1 MAKVVVFCSSKDSIA
16 PAIKEEA
23 RLFGKALA
31 EAGHELV
38 YGGAKLG
45 AMGLVAD
52 GCLSAGGK
60 VTGIFAKKDLDFEQP
75 HSGLTQMIDAD
86 SMSARKQKLTEIGEA
101 FVIFPGGTGTLDEF
115 YEVLVLKQIAAYKHP
130 KPKIGLKPMILFN
143 LLDVWKP
150 LLELM
155 EVQKAQGLVDASV
168 SELYDVT
175 ETIEETMGVLNE
187 AFK

>member
-1 MAKVVVFCSSKDSIA
+1 MQ
-16 PAIKEEA
+16 
-23 RLFGKALA
+23 
-31 EAGHELV
+31 
-38 YGGAKLG
+38 
-45 AMGLVAD
+45 
-52 GCLSAGGK
+52 
-60 VTGIFAKKDLDFEQP
+60 KK
-75 HSGLTQMIDAD
+75 I
-86 SMSARKQKLTEIGEA
+86 
-101 FVIFPGGTGTLDEF
+101 
-115 YEVLVLKQIAAYKHP
+115 LVLKQIAAYKHP